1 MSLAVTQSKP
11 PMAGDW
17 ITPEEAWRRLERH
30 LRPLPGE
37 LETRRRSWR
46 RVMAR
51 DLAAR
56 IDVPAQDV
64 SAMDGYA
71 VGESATTGALPVR
84 GTIAAGDAPGA
95 TLEPGTALRIMTGAP
110 FPAGADRV
118 VPIEL
123 TDGEVE
129 RVTLHDIPAAGS
141 HVRRR
146 GEVVRAGEPLLPAG
160 TICSPAVLGNLAT
173 HGITTLEVHRAPRV
187 AVVTTGDEVVPAE
200 VEPEAG
206 QLRDSHTDFLVA
218 AGRGLGLSFDSLG
231 IAADSQDALHERISS
246 GMGSDVLIIGGGVSK
261 GAYDWV
267 ADTLDRCGCDLLFHG
282 VALQPGKPMLA
293 AIHAGGLVFGLPGN
307 PNSVMVTFALFVRPA
322 LRRMLGYEDGFWA
335 ASRDGVL
342 TSGLAGA
349 RDRDRF
355 VPARVLAGDGRP
367 RIEPISVRGSHDMQ
381 SFARAEALV
390 RVRAGDAARAEGDP
404 CSWQPLE
411 P

>member
-1 MSLAVTQSKP
+1 MLTFDGALTKLA
-11 PMAGDW
+11 A
-17 ITPEEAWRRLERH
+17 LEVAVR
-30 LRPLPGE
+30 
-37 LETRRRSWR
+37 TRRAPMKECAGRACAQEVR
-46 RVMAR
+46 LDR
-51 DLAAR
+51 DQPGFDRAT
-56 IDVPAQDV
+56 
-64 SAMDGYA
+64 MDGYA
-71 VGESATTGALPVR
+71 LALDGACERFEVVATVTAGNAF
-84 GTIAAGDAPGA
+84 AAELAPGQA
-95 TLEPGTALRIMTGAP
+95 VRIMTGAP
-110 FPAGADRV
+110 CPKGTSV